1 MKEKGNIASDEKD
14 LATTMSN
21 FFINIAKDLKLKKKN
36 SKSKFITWLKA
47 FESHQNIEK
56 IEKAINTNENLFVM

>member
-1 MKEKGNIASDEKD
+1 MN
-14 LATTMSN
+14 N
-21 FFINIAKDLKLKKKN
+21 FFINIAKDLKLKKKKN